1 MTDRIETQAVQTDFQ
16 EDPQVIADRLDAARQ
31 DLLELSTRNRL
42 LSTPRHRKRAKAL
55 EVVDERSDEMYRL
68 LVEGKASLT
77 FLKAADKSPE
87 EIGQDESPEG
97 KSAAE
102 PHVEAGSAG
111 ELFEKEALEQPEDD
125 GTQDVRADESG
136 ITPKRHLDLKLQT
149 TLNSADLQKRL
160 LRTYYDA
167 RSSELEQGVNT
178 LYLALGFLKW
188 YEDDTREK
196 ARYAPLVLVPV
207 TLQRKN
213 ARTQFSI
220 AWNEDEISTNLSLQ
234 AKLKADFGI
243 ELPDLVVESVD
254 SEAPSASA
262 DTDGVVGEVRAF
274 RPSDYFAQLRDLL
287 RHVDGWEVCADDA
300 VLSFF
305 SFSKFLMYRD
315 LDPAMWGGAQ
325 TLGKQPLLGALMGKQ
340 GFKPAAPVL
349 EPGAMLDSVVGP
361 REMVHVTLADTSQ
374 ASAVEAVRR
383 GQNVVIQGPPGTGK
397 SQTITNLIAA
407 AVKDGKKVLFV
418 AEKMA
423 ALEVVQRRL
432 SNVGL
437 GDMCLE
443 LHSHKAKKKSVL
455 DHLERTL
462 ALGAVTGTPTKGY
475 FEKLTAARDAMSA
488 HVTALHGPVGD
499 TGVTPYVAVGEL
511 VRLRADGVAPTDF
524 TLDDPLN
531 WDLETAAAARA
542 TLDETLARATEMGSP
557 AQHPWRGAS
566 AAGMTP
572 MDLERLTGRL
582 PDAAAALRTA
592 ATATADLG
600 NAIEDDHRATAG
612 AAVVWAS
619 RARRLAQ
626 APALDTAA
634 IAHGVWAE
642 QATVLSALV
651 EQVQY
656 LGQARKQLQGQ
667 VVDAAWGADLSQTRL
682 DLAAYG
688 RSWFRWF
695 NGAYR
700 RAKGRL
706 QAVLSGPAPSD

>member
-262 DTDGVVGEVRAF
+262 DTDGVVGEARAF

-305 SFSKFLMYRD
+305 FIQQIFDVSRFGPGHVGRRS
-315 LDPAMWGGAQ
+315 DPWQ
-325 TLGKQPLLGALMGKQ
+325 
-340 GFKPAAPVL
+340 
-349 EPGAMLDSVVGP
+349 
-361 REMVHVTLADTSQ
+361 
-374 ASAVEAVRR
+374 
-383 GQNVVIQGPPGTGK
+383 
-397 SQTITNLIAA
+397 
-407 AVKDGKKVLFV
+407 
-418 AEKMA
+418 
-423 ALEVVQRRL
+423 
-432 SNVGL
+432 
-437 GDMCLE
+437 
-443 LHSHKAKKKSVL
+443 
-455 DHLERTL
+455 
-462 ALGAVTGTPTKGY
+462 
-475 FEKLTAARDAMSA
+475 
-488 HVTALHGPVGD
+488 
-499 TGVTPYVAVGEL
+499 
-511 VRLRADGVAPTDF
+511 
-524 TLDDPLN
+524 
-531 WDLETAAAARA
+531 
-542 TLDETLARATEMGSP
+542 
-557 AQHPWRGAS
+557 
-566 AAGMTP
+566 
-572 MDLERLTGRL
+572 
-582 PDAAAALRTA
+582 
-592 ATATADLG
+592 
-600 NAIEDDHRATAG
+600 
-612 AAVVWAS
+612 
-619 RARRLAQ
+619 
-626 APALDTAA
+626 AA
-634 IAHGVWAE
+634 IVGGVD
-642 QATVLSALV
+642 
-651 EQVQY
+651 
-656 LGQARKQLQGQ
+656 GQAGL
-667 VVDAAWGADLSQTRL
+667 
-682 DLAAYG
+682 
-688 RSWFRWF
+688 
-695 NGAYR
+695 
-700 RAKGRL
+700 
-706 QAVLSGPAPSD
+706 